1 MTDPIHGQCLCG
13 GVAFTLSEPG
23 PISACHCRMCQRWT
37 GSVFI
42 DMMVEDDQIEFQ
54 RDDTLAWYNSSD
66 WAQRGFCV
74 NCGSSLFYRMKHDGA
89 HWAVLVGSLD
99 IPPGQT
105 ISLTP
110 AMSGEASLFRV
121 LNTDDAAGPTCGFH
135 ELPAVLRRG
144 RD

>member
-1 MTDPIHGQCLCG
+1 MGEKIHGHCLCG
-13 GVAFTLSEPG
+13 GVAFDLAEAG

-54 RDDTLAWYNSSD
+54 REDTLAWYKSSD

-74 NCGSSLFYRMKHDGA
+74 NCGSSLFYRMKHEGA

-99 IPPGQT
+99 LPDGHT
-105 ISLTP
+105 IDEEIFVDEKPDYYDLAGVRPRLTG
-110 AMSGEASLFRV
+110 AETIARFNESQS
-121 LNTDDAAGPTCGFH
+121 
-135 ELPAVLRRG
+135 
-144 RD
+144 

>member
-1 MTDPIHGQCLCG
+1 MGEKIHGHCLCG

-105 ISLTP
+105 ISEEIFVDEKPDLYDLAGDRPRLTG
-110 AMSGEASLFRV
+110 AQTIARFNESQS
-121 LNTDDAAGPTCGFH
+121 
-135 ELPAVLRRG
+135 
-144 RD
+144 

>member
-13 GVAFTLSEPG
+13 GVAFTHSEPG

-105 ISLTP
+105 ISEEIFVDEKPDLYDLAGDRPRLT
-110 AMSGEASLFRV
+110 GEETIARFNESQS
-121 LNTDDAAGPTCGFH
+121 
-135 ELPAVLRRG
+135 
-144 RD
+144 